1 VSVRT
6 VVPRGP
12 FSLAQ
17 SVRFAAG
24 FAPDPHPADATSGHL
39 HLAFVPDGGRD
50 AVAACVRAARGADD
64 DAIEVE
70 LAGDGDHERAH
81 LQVLRILSLDVDATE
96 FAAVG
101 DRDPVV
107 AGLRQ
112 LHPGLRPVGFLSPF
126 EAGVWFLLGQR
137 IRMTQAAAL
146 KAQLR
151 DALGQTVAVCGES
164 LVAFPSPHALA
175 EAPASAFT
183 GIPDINGERV
193 VALARA
199 AIDGI
204 LDGERLRALDPQD
217 ALAELLELPGVGPF
231 TAQGIVLRGAGA
243 PDMLASAEPRLGR
256 AVARA
261 YGLRAEPSADA
272 LARIAE
278 PWRPFRSWVTVLLRV
293 ELERGAAA

>member
-1 VSVRT
+1 MSVRT

-17 SVRFAAG
+17 SVRFAEG
-24 FAPDPHPADATSGHL
+24 FAPDPHPSDANSGHL
-39 HLAFVPDGGRD
+39 HLAFVPDAERG
-50 AVAACVRAARGADD
+50 AVAACVSAAADADD
-64 DAIEVE
+64 GAIEVE

-107 AGLRQ
+107 AGLQQR
-112 LHPGLRPVGFLSPF
+112 HPGLRPVGFLSPF

-146 KAQLR
+146 KTQLR
-151 DALGQTVAVCGES
+151 DALGETVAVCGES
-164 LVAFPSPHALA
+164 LVAFPSAHALA
-175 EAPASAFT
+175 DAPASAFT
-183 GIPDINGERV
+183 GIPDIKRERV

-199 AIDGI
+199 AIDGV

-217 ALAELLELPGVGPF
+217 AVAELLELPGVGPF

-261 YGLRAEPSADA
+261 YGLRAEASVDA